1 MLGATKWIFGGL
13 QVAAVVVALAAVA
26 RGQLPKDLDRGSLNQ
41 LMVETTTYLDPQTTG
56 SLRQLI
62 ETGSSVGRPLR

>member
-13 QVAAVVVALAAVA
+13 QAAAAVLALTAVA

-41 LMVETTTYLDPQTTG
+41 LMVDTNTYLDPQTTG
-56 SLRQLI
+56 SLRRLI
-62 ETGSSVGRPLR
+62 ESGSVASQPLR